1 MNSSNSWSPAITHE
15 DILAETQRNQLIEEL
30 RSAIRD
36 IIGGILFKPD
46 IVIEDSPLSVAL
58 FSSIERI
65 LLYRLQVPPTELLTH
80 LINSSTSR
88 PNNNL
93 SIRNWIVFALNNKTL
108 VPAVTD
114 VIKRLES
121 DPIVNR
127 LYDSK
132 AILLNEECAQL
143 LVSLLSGLSC
153 INFKLSDFAAE
164 EQTASIYE
172 DRQVTEDK
180 PKQIPTKKHK
190 KRTNIIIL
198 DQ

>member
-58 FSSIERI
+58 CLIIERI
-65 LLYRLQVPPTELLTH
+65 LLYRLQVPLTELLPH

-93 SIRNWIVFALNNKTL
+93 SIRYEPILNF
-108 VPAVTD
+108 
-114 VIKRLES
+114 R
-121 DPIVNR
+121 DPKQNFDCLPWHYLNSNSCNPLPVCMFNSMLSELVNR
-127 LYDSK
+127 
-132 AILLNEECAQL
+132 
-143 LVSLLSGLSC
+143 
-153 INFKLSDFAAE
+153 
-164 EQTASIYE
+164 
-172 DRQVTEDK
+172 
-180 PKQIPTKKHK
+180 
-190 KRTNIIIL
+190 TNR
-198 DQ
+198 